1 MQNWLFILV
10 NIAVA
15 AFVGGVTNHL
25 AIKMLF
31 HPREEIRIGGRKLPF
46 TPGLIP
52 KRKEEIAESLGN
64 VVSDYLVT
72 SEGLQEM
79 IRKPL
84 FRSKTEETVNRK
96 LKSLA
101 ESEST
106 LIDIALKI
114 WSPED
119 WQQLKDRLV
128 VKAQTVAATKAAV
141 IWSEYGLEDKPLKEL
156 IPGWSEEKRQ
166 RWSEAAAEAVLK
178 ELGDTLLS
186 SDGQRLLKEMAS
198 AMMDKAG
205 GFLGTM
211 AAIFVDEDKLVQ
223 KMTPMLISQLEGEKI
238 RQTIVSVVSGK
249 LEQYG
254 EMPLGNVVQTA
265 VGEPSLAFITRK
277 MEQSIPWATWI
288 ERLENIRLTDVIT
301 PRLPAIEAA
310 LPDLVGKGLRILE
323 EAIPSAMKAVN
334 LPGLVQEQVQKF
346 PVERLEEVILSVS
359 GREFRAI
366 TWLGVLLG
374 GFIGLFQSMITLL
387 WR

>member
-1 MQNWLFILV
+1 MPDWLFILV
-10 NIAVA
+10 NVGVA
-15 AFVGGVTNHL
+15 AFVGGITNHF

-31 HPREEIRIGGRKLPF
+31 HPREEIRIRGWKLPF

-52 KRKEEIAESLGN
+52 KRKEEIAESLGK

-84 FRSKTEETVNRK
+84 FRTKAEDAVNRK
-96 LKSLA
+96 LKLLS
-101 ESEST
+101 ESEQT
-106 LIDIALKI
+106 LGDLALKL
-114 WSPED
+114 WSPEE
-119 WQQLKDRLV
+119 WQQLKDRAVLT
-128 VKAQTVAATKAAV
+128 AQSMTARGVTAV
-141 IWSEYGLEDKPLKEL
+141 WSDYGLEDKPLKDL
-156 IPGWSEEKRQ
+156 IPGWSEKTRQ
-166 RWSEAAAEAVLK
+166 RWSEVAAEALLK

-223 KMTPMLISQLEGEKI
+223 KLTPMLIGQLEGKKV

-254 EMPLGNVVQTA
+254 EMSLGRVVEA
-265 VGEPSLAFITRK
+265 AAGELGPGLITRK
-277 MEQSIPWATWI
+277 LEETIPWKAWI
-288 ERLENIRLTDVIT
+288 ERLENVRITDFIT
-301 PRLPAIEAA
+301 PRLPAIEGA
-310 LPDLVGKGLRILE
+310 LPGLIVKGLRMLE
-323 EAIPSAMKAVN
+323 DAVPAAMKAVD
-334 LPGLVQEQVQKF
+334 LPNLVQEQVEKF

-374 GFIGLFQSMITLL
+374 GLIGMFQSFITLL

>member
-1 MQNWLFILV
+1 MQNWMYILV

-15 AFVGGVTNHL
+15 AFVGGITNHF

-31 HPREEIRIGGRKLPF
+31 LPREEIRIGGRKLPF

-84 FRSKTEETVNRK
+84 FRSKAEETVNQK

-101 ESEST
+101 ESELT
-106 LIDIALKI
+106 LGDIALKI
-114 WSPED
+114 WSPDD
-119 WQQLKDRLV
+119 WQQLKERLV

-166 RWSEAAAEAVLK
+166 QWSEAAAEAVLK

-223 KMTPMLISQLEGEKI
+223 KLTPMLISQLEGEKI

-254 EMPLGNVVQTA
+254 EMPLGSVVQTA
-265 VGEPSLAFITRK
+265 VGEPGLAFITRK
-277 MEQSIPWATWI
+277 MEQSIPWTTWI

-310 LPDLVGKGLRILE
+310 LPDLVGKGLRVLE

-334 LPGLVQEQVQKF
+334 LPSLVQEQVQKF

>member
-1 MQNWLFILV
+1 MQDWLYILI

-15 AFVGGVTNHL
+15 AFVGGITNHF

-52 KRKEEIAESLGN
+52 KRKEEIAESLGK

-84 FRSKTEETVNRK
+84 FRSKAEETVTRK
-96 LKSLA
+96 LRSLA
-101 ESEST
+101 ESELT
-106 LIDIALKI
+106 LNDLALKI
-114 WSPED
+114 WSLEE
-119 WQQLKDRLV
+119 WQQLKNRLIG
-128 VKAQTVAATKAAV
+128 KAQSLATTKATAL
-141 IWSEYGLEDKPLKEL
+141 WSAYGLEEKPLKEL
-156 IPGWSEEKRQ
+156 IPDWSEEKR
-166 RWSEAAAEAVLK
+166 RSWSEAAAEAVLK

-223 KMTPMLISQLEGEKI
+223 KLTPMLISQLEGEKI

-254 EMPLGNVVQTA
+254 EMPLGKLVQAA
-265 VGEPSLAFITRK
+265 VGETGQAFITRK
-277 MEQSIPWATWI
+277 IEESIPWTTWI
-288 ERLENIRLTDVIT
+288 EQLESIRLSDLVK
-301 PRLPAIEAA
+301 PRLATLESA
-310 LPDLVGKGLRILE
+310 LPKWVDKGLRVLE
-323 EAIPSAMKAVN
+323 DAVPSAMKAVN
-334 LPGLVQEQVQKF
+334 LPGLVQEQVEKF

>member
-1 MQNWLFILV
+1 MPDWLFILV
-10 NIAVA
+10 NVGVA
-15 AFVGGVTNHL
+15 AFVGGITNHF

-31 HPREEIRIGGRKLPF
+31 HPREEIRICGWKLPF

-52 KRKEEIAESLGN
+52 KRKEEIAESLGK

-84 FRSKTEETVNRK
+84 FRTKVEDIVHQKLNLLSESEETLGSIVSK
-96 LKSLA
+96 W
-101 ESEST
+101 
-106 LIDIALKI
+106 
-114 WSPED
+114 WSNEE
-119 WQQLKDRLV
+119 WQQLKDRAV
-128 VKAQTVAATKAAV
+128 MSAQSVTARGAAAL
-141 IWSEYGLEDKPLKEL
+141 WLNHGLEDKPLKEL
-156 IPGWSEEKRQ
+156 IPGWSEDKLQ

-186 SDGQRLLKEMAS
+186 SEGQRLLKEMAS

-223 KMTPMLISQLEGEKI
+223 KMTPMLIGQLEGNKV
-238 RQTIVSVVSGK
+238 RQTIASVVSYK

-254 EMPLGNVVQTA
+254 EMSLGRVVQA
-265 VGEPSLAFITRK
+265 AAGEPALDLIQRRL
-277 MEQSIPWATWI
+277 EQSIPWKEWI
-288 ERLENIRLTDVIT
+288 DHLEKIRLADLVT
-301 PRLPAIEAA
+301 PRLPAVERM
-310 LPDLVGKGLRILE
+310 LPGLMEKGLRMLE
-323 EAIPSAMKAVN
+323 DAV
-334 LPGLVQEQVQKF
+334 PGAVRAVDLSSLVQEQVQKF
-346 PVERLEEVILSVS
+346 PIERLEEVILSVS

-374 GFIGLFQSMITLL
+374 GLIGLFQSFFTLL

>member
-1 MQNWLFILV
+1 MQDWLYILI

-15 AFVGGVTNHL
+15 AFVGGITNHF

-52 KRKEEIAESLGN
+52 KRKEEIAESLGK

-84 FRSKTEETVNRK
+84 FRSKAEETVNRK
-96 LKSLA
+96 LRLLA
-101 ESEST
+101 ESELT
-106 LIDIALKI
+106 LNDLALKM
-114 WSPED
+114 WSSEE
-119 WQQLKDRLV
+119 WQQLKNRLI
-128 VKAQTVAATKAAV
+128 VKAQSLATTKATAL
-141 IWSEYGLEDKPLKEL
+141 WLTYGLEEKPLKEL
-156 IPGWSEEKRQ
+156 IPDWSEEKR
-166 RWSEAAAEAVLK
+166 RSWSEAAAEAVLK

-223 KMTPMLISQLEGEKI
+223 KLTPMLISQLEGEKI

-254 EMPLGNVVQTA
+254 EMPLGKLVQAA
-265 VGEPSLAFITRK
+265 VGETGQAFITRK
-277 MEQSIPWATWI
+277 IEESIPWTTWV
-288 ERLENIRLTDVIT
+288 EQLESIRLSDLIQ
-301 PRLPAIEAA
+301 PRLSTLEAA
-310 LPDLVGKGLRILE
+310 LPEWVDKGLRILE
-323 EAIPSAMKAVN
+323 NAVPSAMKAVN
-334 LPGLVQEQVQKF
+334 LPGLVQEQVEKF

>member
-1 MQNWLFILV
+1 MQTWMYILLNV
-10 NIAVA
+10 AVA
-15 AFVGGVTNHL
+15 AFVGGITNHF

-31 HPREEIRIGGRKLPF
+31 HPREEIRIRGRKLPF

-52 KRKEEIAESLGN
+52 KRKEEIAESLGK

-79 IRKPL
+79 IRKPQ
-84 FRSKTEETVNRK
+84 FRSKAEDTVSQK
-96 LKSLA
+96 LKALT
-101 ESEST
+101 ESELT
-106 LIDIALKI
+106 LNDIALKI
-114 WSPED
+114 WSPEE
-119 WQQLKDRLV
+119 WQQLKDRAV
-128 VKAQTVAATKAAV
+128 RKVQSVAASRAAA
-141 IWSEYGLEDKPLKEL
+141 IWSEYGLEDKPIKDLV
-156 IPGWSEEKRQ
+156 PGWSEEKRK
-166 RWSEAAAEAVLK
+166 RWSEAAADAVLK

-223 KMTPMLISQLEGEKI
+223 KLTPMLIGQLEGEKV

-254 EMPLGNVVQTA
+254 EMTFGSAVQTVA
-265 VGEPSLAFITRK
+265 GEPALAFITSK
-277 MEQSIPWATWI
+277 IEHSIPWSAWV
-288 ERLENIRLTDVIT
+288 ERLESIRLADLIQ

-310 LPDLVGKGLRILE
+310 LPDMVGKGLRVLE
-323 EAIPSAMKAVN
+323 DAIPTAMKAVN
-334 LPGLVQEQVQKF
+334 LPSLVQEQVQKF

-374 GFIGLFQSMITLL
+374 GMIGLFQSMITLL

>member
-1 MQNWLFILV
+1 MQDWLYILI

-15 AFVGGVTNHL
+15 AFVGGITNHF

-52 KRKEEIAESLGN
+52 KRKEEIAESLGK

-84 FRSKTEETVNRK
+84 FRSKAEETVTRK
-96 LKSLA
+96 LRSLA
-101 ESEST
+101 ESELT
-106 LIDIALKI
+106 LNDLALKI
-114 WSPED
+114 WSLEE
-119 WQQLKDRLV
+119 WQQLKNRLIG
-128 VKAQTVAATKAAV
+128 KAQSLATTKAAAL
-141 IWSEYGLEDKPLKEL
+141 WSAYGLEEKPLKEL
-156 IPGWSEEKRQ
+156 IPDWSEEKR
-166 RWSEAAAEAVLK
+166 RSWSETAAEAVLK

-223 KMTPMLISQLEGEKI
+223 KLTPMLISQLEGEKI

-254 EMPLGNVVQTA
+254 EMPLGKLVQAT
-265 VGEPSLAFITRK
+265 VGETGQAFITRK
-277 MEQSIPWATWI
+277 IEESIPWTTWI
-288 ERLENIRLTDVIT
+288 EQLESIRLSDLVK
-301 PRLPAIEAA
+301 PRLSTLEAA
-310 LPDLVGKGLRILE
+310 LPKWVDKGLRILE
-323 EAIPSAMKAVN
+323 DAVPSAMKAVN
-334 LPGLVQEQVQKF
+334 LPGLVQEQVEKF

>member
-1 MQNWLFILV
+1 MQDWLYILI

-15 AFVGGVTNHL
+15 AFVGGITNHF

-52 KRKEEIAESLGN
+52 KRKEEIAESLGK

-84 FRSKTEETVNRK
+84 FRSKAEETVNRK
-96 LKSLA
+96 LRSLA
-101 ESEST
+101 ESELT
-106 LIDIALKI
+106 LNDLALKI
-114 WSPED
+114 WSSEE
-119 WQQLKDRLV
+119 WQQLKNRLIA
-128 VKAQTVAATKAAV
+128 KAQSLATTKATAL
-141 IWSEYGLEDKPLKEL
+141 WLTYGLEEKPLKEL
-156 IPGWSEEKRQ
+156 IPDWSEEKR
-166 RWSEAAAEAVLK
+166 RGWSEAAAEAVLK

-223 KMTPMLISQLEGEKI
+223 KLTPMLISQLEGDKI

-254 EMPLGNVVQTA
+254 EMPLGKLVQAA
-265 VGEPSLAFITRK
+265 VGETGQAFITRK
-277 MEQSIPWATWI
+277 IEESIPWTTWV
-288 ERLENIRLTDVIT
+288 EQLESIRLSDLIQ
-301 PRLPAIEAA
+301 PRLSTLEAA
-310 LPDLVGKGLRILE
+310 LPEWVDKGLRILE
-323 EAIPSAMKAVN
+323 DAVPSAMKAVN
-334 LPGLVQEQVQKF
+334 LPGLVQEQVEKF

>member
-1 MQNWLFILV
+1 MQNWLFILMNV
-10 NIAVA
+10 GVA
-15 AFVGGVTNHL
+15 AFVGGITNHF

-31 HPREEIRIGGRKLPF
+31 HPREEIRILGWKLPF

-84 FRSKTEETVNRK
+84 FRTRAEDVVNRK
-96 LKSLA
+96 LKSLS
-101 ESEST
+101 ESEQT
-106 LIDIALKI
+106 LGDMVLKL

-119 WQQLKDRLV
+119 WQQLKDRAVLG
-128 VKAQTVAATKAAV
+128 AQSVTTRGVTAV
-141 IWSEYGLEDKPLKEL
+141 WSDYGLEDKPLKDL
-156 IPGWSEEKRQ
+156 IPGWSEETRL

-223 KMTPMLISQLEGEKI
+223 KLTPMLIGQLEGKKV
-238 RQTIVSVVSGK
+238 RQTIVLVVSGK

-254 EMPLGNVVQTA
+254 EMSLGYAVQTA
-265 VGEPSLAFITRK
+265 AGEPGLDLITRK
-277 MEQSIPWATWI
+277 IEQSIPWKEWF
-288 ERLENIRLTDVIT
+288 ERLERIRLSDFII
-301 PRLPAIEAA
+301 PRLPAIERA
-310 LPDLVGKGLRILE
+310 LPGLIDKGLRMLE
-323 EAIPSAMKAVN
+323 EAVPGIVKAVD
-334 LPGLVQEQVQKF
+334 LPSLVQEQVKKF

-374 GFIGLFQSMITLL
+374 GMIGLFQSFITLM
-387 WR
+387 WK